1 MIANNTSKIGDCIIL
16 TKPLGIGILS
26 TALKAQMLNQKH
38 LDIMLKNMMELNY
51 KASQI
56 ALNFIQVP

>member
-1 MIANNTSKIGDCIIL
+1 
-16 TKPLGIGILS
+16 
-26 TALKAQMLNQKH
+26 MLNQKH

-56 ALNFIQVP
+56 ALISSKCHE